1 MRLSAQCWIYA
12 AVMIWGTAAF
22 FWLHHLGNQ
31 IPYGF
36 AQQRFVEAF
45 EAPPDEGHALGL
57 KSEFEYCQVSSAV
70 LASADG
76 ARVAPFPRIAVLRVY
91 RPEESGYCGVLR
103 DAAHGAMPAV
113 QNLKTR
119 YWWGSKA
126 LYAIAL
132 RHVSVSGL
140 RELTRAITYL
150 AFGLLAAALLLHS
163 ARMLLI
169 FTPLIV
175 LGVYRSGVD
184 YFADVLN
191 GMPFAWTILA
201 AAILALVLRPAA
213 AGARQRSITGFAEHG
228 ARLFCFVA
236 GMVSAFLWL
245 GDGHQPLAIALLG
258 LIAFFADERNGLR
271 RACWCVGLYLAGFSM
286 CYGLGL
292 AVKSVMVGIYSPQSF
307 LVGAWEVFYSVWITV
322 LYVVERTDATYAAG
336 LSHVAT
342 EPHRLSAALNWG
354 VNARQETEALTGLSA
369 FALLAAGVVAGRE
382 AMQGRK
388 DALRGVLCIV
398 AMLLMNLSN
407 FLIAEDVPYRTS
419 RFMFVLHG
427 LSFASVIVAIWHIR
441 WGVALLAGGLIGVYA
456 IAAALAA
463 NRLRGMLDWVDATPP
478 MFESVFDV
486 YRAGNRLIYVRDSCA
501 TEHTKPRFFLYF
513 WPRTIAGGPPPR
525 RMVLNSSFADHAWHH
540 GLGGGRCLIVQHLP
554 GGALTGFRTGQRGRD
569 GAIWQVEYRSGASRW
584 ADGEAAFDLLF
595 DWRRRQLRYA
605 RAPCRVADADTKF
618 FLHVTQEGRDGFET
632 MDFRLPEASKS
643 QDECKAT
650 VQMPDFE
657 VSHVRTGQYT
667 PGEGE
672 HWSVFM
678 ERAQ

>member
-12 AVMIWGTAAF
+12 AVMIWGAAAF

-31 IPYGF
+31 IPYGV
-36 AQQRFVEAF
+36 AQQRFAEAF
-45 EAPPDEGHALGL
+45 ESRPDEGHALGL

-76 ARVAPFPRIAVLRVY
+76 TRVAPFPRIAVLRVY
-91 RPEESGYCGVLR
+91 HSEESGYCGALR
-103 DAAHGAMPAV
+103 DAAHGAALAD

-119 YWWGSKA
+119 YWWGGKA

-150 AFGLLAAALLLHS
+150 AFGLLAVALLLHS

-169 FTPLIV
+169 FTPLIG

-201 AAILALVLRPAA
+201 AAILALVLRPTAT
-213 AGARQRSITGFAEHG
+213 ARPGQRSIAPVAEHG

-236 GMVSAFLWL
+236 GMVSAFLWM

-258 LIAFFADERNGLR
+258 LIAFFADERNGIR
-271 RACWCVGLYLAGFSM
+271 RACWCVGLFLAGHAM
-286 CYGLGL
+286 CHGLGL
-292 AVKSVMVGIYSPQSF
+292 AIKSVMIGIYSPKAF
-307 LVGAWEVFYSVWITV
+307 LVGAWEVFDSFWLAFVNT
-322 LYVVERTDATYAAG
+322 VERTEAMHAAN
-336 LSHVAT
+336 LSQIAK
-342 EPHRLSAALNWG
+342 EQHRSFAALNWS
-354 VNARQETEALTGLSA
+354 VNARQETAALTGLSA

-398 AMLLMNLSN
+398 AMLLMNLPN
-407 FLIAEDVPYRTS
+407 FLIAEDIPFRTS
-419 RFMFVLHG
+419 RFMFILHG
-427 LSFASVIVAIWHIR
+427 LSFASLIVAAWHIR
-441 WGVALLAGGLIGVYA
+441 WGVALLAGGMIGVYA
-456 IAAALAA
+456 IAAAYST
-463 NRLRGMLDWVDATPP
+463 NRLRAMLDWVDATQP

-501 TEHTKPRFFLYF
+501 TEHTQPRFF
-513 WPRTIAGGPPPR
+513 
-525 RMVLNSSFADHAWHH
+525 VHAWHQGRADGPPSWRQLFSFTYGAWH
-540 GLGGGRCLIVQHLP
+540 NGIEGGRCLLVQPLP
-554 GGALTGFRTGQRGRD
+554 GGALAGFSTGQRGRD
-569 GAIWQVEYRSGASRW
+569 GAVWQVDYRSGALRG
-584 ADGEAAFDLLF
+584 ADGEAAFDLHF
-595 DWRRRQLRYA
+595 DWRQLRYA
-605 RAPCRVADADTKF
+605 RAPCRMADASTRF
-618 FLHVTQEGRDGFET
+618 FLHVYREDRDGFDN
-632 MDFRLPEASKS
+632 MDFWLPAAGTS

-650 VQMPDFE
+650 VQMPDYE
-657 VSHVRTGQYT
+657 VSRVRTGQYT
-667 PGEGE
+667 SGEGE
-672 HWSVFM
+672 HWSVLL
-678 ERAQ
+678 ERAR